1 MAESKKKKLITKL
14 HHKYRLSIYN
24 DSNLEEVWFLRLSR
38 MNVLLV
44 FGSLLILIIFG
55 VTILISFTPLREF
68 IPGYPDKNTRKNI
81 VANALKVDSL
91 ERELVMWQRHLD
103 NVNRVLSGRPTEV
116 IESKPD
122 TTKKYK
128 NLKLGR
134 SKEDSL
140 LRAKVEAEEK
150 YKLSVFNDNKKPQGI
165 AGVRFFTPAKGK
177 ILKAYNAQAGQLG
190 VTLSVAPNELVLA
203 SLEGTVVDA
212 GWSMENGYS
221 IIIQHSGN
229 VVTVYKYN
237 SRVLKKIGE
246 KVRAGEAIAV
256 VGTKGEQ
263 KNTALLLFELWYN
276 GVPINPQQYVIF

>member
-38 MNVLLV
+38 MNVLVV
-44 FGSLLILIIFG
+44 FGSLIILIIFA

-68 IPGYPDKNTRKNI
+68 IPGYPNKNTRRTI

-91 ERELVMWQRHLD
+91 ERELSMWQRHLD

-128 NLKLGR
+128 NLELGR
-134 SKEDSL
+134 SEEDSKF
-140 LRAKVEAEEK
+140 RAEVEAAEK
-150 YKLSVFNDNKKPQGI
+150 YKLGVFDKAKKPQGI
-165 AGVRFFTPAKGK
+165 SGVRFYTPVKGK
-177 ILKAYNAQAGQLG
+177 VVKPFNSQTGQMG
-190 VTLSVAPNELVLA
+190 VVLSVAPNELVLA
-203 SLEGTVVDA
+203 ALEGTVVSA
-212 GWSMENGYS
+212 GWSMEFGYS
-221 IIIQHSGN
+221 VVIQHSN
-229 VVTVYKYN
+229 NLISAYKYN
-237 SRVLKKIGE
+237 SQAIKKVGE

-256 VGTKGEQ
+256 VGTRKEQ
-263 KNTALLLFELWYN
+263 KNTAELLFELWYN

>member
-140 LRAKVEAEEK
+140 LRAKVEDEEK

-177 ILKAYNAQAGQLG
+177 ILKPYNAQAGQLG

>member
-1 MAESKKKKLITKL
+1 MAESKKKKLIKKL

-44 FGSLLILIIFG
+44 FGSLFILIIFG

-68 IPGYPDKNTRKNI
+68 IPGYPDKNTRKTI

-91 ERELVMWQRHLD
+91 ERELAMWQRHLD
-103 NVNRVLSGRPTEV
+103 NINKVLSGRPTEV

-128 NLKLGR
+128 NLQLGR
-134 SKEDSL
+134 SKEDSI
-140 LRAKVEAEEK
+140 LRAQVEAEEK
-150 YKLSVFNDNKKPQGI
+150 YKLSVFDNGKKPQGI
-165 AGVRFFTPAKGK
+165 SGVKFFTPVKGK
-177 ILKAYNAQAGQLG
+177 VLKPYNAGAGQLG
-190 VTLSVAPNELVLA
+190 IVLSVAPNELVLA
-203 SLEGTVVDA
+203 ALEGTIIDA
-212 GWSMENGYS
+212 SWSLDNGYTVV
-221 IIIQHSGN
+221 IQHNGN
-229 VVTVYKYN
+229 IVSVYKYN
-237 SRVLKKIGE
+237 SRALKKIGE

-263 KNTALLLFELWYN
+263 KNTAQLLFELWYN
-276 GVPINPQQYVIF
+276 GVPINPQQHVIF

>member
-1 MAESKKKKLITKL
+1 MAESKKKTLIKKL

-24 DSNLEEVWFLRLSR
+24 DSTLEEVWFLRLSR
-38 MNVLLV
+38 MNVLVVL
-44 FGSLLILIIFG
+44 GSLVILIIFG

-68 IPGYPDKNTRKNI
+68 IPGYPDKNTRKTI
-81 VANALKVDSL
+81 VENALKVDSL
-91 ERELVMWQRHLD
+91 ELELAMWHRHLD
-103 NVNRVLSGRPTEV
+103 NINRVLSGKPTEV

-128 NLKLGR
+128 NLQLGK

-140 LRAKVEAEEK
+140 LRASVEAEEK
-150 YKLSVFNDNKKPQGI
+150 YKLSVFDNSKKPQGI
-165 AGVRFFTPAKGK
+165 AGIKFFTPVKGK
-177 ILKAYNAQAGQLG
+177 VLHAYNAQAGQLG
-190 VTLSVAPNELVLA
+190 VVLSVAPNELVLA
-203 SLEGTVVDA
+203 SLEGTIVDA
-212 GWSMENGYS
+212 SWSMENGYS

-229 VVTVYKYN
+229 IVTAYKYN
-237 SRVLKKIGE
+237 SRVLKKVGE

-263 KNTALLLFELWYN
+263 KSTSQLLFELWYN

>member
-177 ILKAYNAQAGQLG
+177 ILEPYNAQAGQLG